1 MGKMGWN
8 PWIFQFEIWE
18 NPIIFS
24 QQSIEPS
31 LGGGPAVLTRCLGDP
46 GGRFRGRS
54 LLAASTISMLSIWVI
69 HGYYMLLVVMNDADQ
84 QYIHHYL
91 GD

>member
-1 MGKMGWN
+1 MH
-8 PWIFQFEIWE
+8 
-18 NPIIFS
+18 
-24 QQSIEPS
+24 SIRLAKVGAMCGIPLSVPS
-31 LGGGPAVLTRCLGDP
+31 LITRLAVFLHGN
-46 GGRFRGRS
+46 S